1 MMKTNLTLVVLLA
14 FAVCAFAKNTDSVSV
29 NTEPVK
35 TEKVKADKAEK
46 ADKAD
51 KSDKSDKP
59 KKEKTA
65 FKIKGVAQ
73 LGTEQKIDLRKKDG
87 SKQRDVTAERIGYAQ
102 IGFEAQPIQELHA
115 ELDLE
120 MDGTVVKNRVVGK
133 VSIDQLMVQYNY
145 NGKNFVR
152 VGYLKKLFGLEEDT
166 GRRSRNF
173 YKRSIVSNTLEDDFN
188 LLSHDLALQ
197 ARQNLGDLKID
208 FAFAVDSSFFADTT
222 EYGPVH
228 RRIFGE
234 FQALYKP
241 KKSTW
246 SVMLSLLYGYFN
258 SVRFEHEE
266 YERFVSDSG
275 HVLFGSLGTQYEGK
289 LLRTEAEFVAGNNPD
304 SSGISMFYGGR
315 VQQGYNIE
323 TGIPILV
330 AVMPLWEVAGYYRA
344 GNYTKLQVRP
354 GLTFSFA
361 KDDLLQWRT
370 SYDLRWSNDYQARP
384 TKKLDLDRHGL
395 TSELRLKF

>member
-1 MMKTNLTLVVLLA
+1 VKTE
-14 FAVCAFAKNTDSVSV
+14 KK
-29 NTEPVK
+29 K
-35 TEKVKADKAEK
+35 TEKVKEEK
-46 ADKAD
+46 IKEE
-51 KSDKSDKP
+51 KP

-73 LGTEQKIDLRKKDG
+73 LGMEQEIDLRKRDG
-87 SKQRDVTAERIGYAQ
+87 DRQQEADGEISTERIGYAQ

-120 MDGTVVKNRVVGK
+120 MDGVVGK
-133 VSIDQLMVQYNY
+133 VSIDQLMAQYNY
-145 NGKNFVR
+145 HGKNYVR

-173 YKRSIVSNTLEDDFN
+173 FKRSIVSNTLEDDFN

-197 ARQNLGDLKID
+197 ARQNLGDLKLD

-258 SVRFEHEE
+258 SESFEHKE
-266 YERFVSDSG
+266 YDKWTTDSG

-304 SSGISMFYGGR
+304 SSGVSMFYGGR
-315 VQQGYNIE
+315 AQQGYNIE

-330 AVMPLWEVAGYYRA
+330 AVMPLWEVAAYYRDGYY
-344 GNYTKLQVRP
+344 TKIQVRP
-354 GLTFSFA
+354 GLTLSFA

-370 SYDLRWSNDYQARP
+370 SYDLRWSNDYQGRK
-384 TKKLDLDRHGL
+384 TKELVFDRHGL